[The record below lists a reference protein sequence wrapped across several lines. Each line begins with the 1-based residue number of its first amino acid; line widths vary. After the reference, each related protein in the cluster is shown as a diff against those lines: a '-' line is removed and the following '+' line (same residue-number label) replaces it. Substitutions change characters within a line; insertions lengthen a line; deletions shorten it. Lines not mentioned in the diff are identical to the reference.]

1 MAPHRYAQHSKGL
14 VFFYLFERKDFLL
27 VYFFLSLN
35 SSILQ
40 LKPNFFNFLLKN
52 FIVPASLGVIL
63 GNLIKSF
70 DNCNSLIDSHQ
81 SLSKSLI
88 EVLLLVFSSTFLTIT
103 AQYNEGPFGF
113 DLLGKLPGTT
123 TEYAG
128 TFP

>member
-1 MAPHRYAQHSKGL
+1 M
-14 VFFYLFERKDFLL
+14 
-27 VYFFLSLN
+27 
-35 SSILQ
+35 
-40 LKPNFFNFLLKN
+40 
-52 FIVPASLGVIL
+52 GVTL
-63 GNLIKSF
+63 GNLISSLA
-70 DNCNSLIDSHQ
+70 NVNSLMLGI
-81 SLSKSLI
+81 SLLIRSLI